1 MRFEKK
7 VPPAQS
13 VQALAAR
20 KNVATG
26 LLLALL
32 GSIAF
37 SGKAIIVKLA
47 YRYGVDA
54 VTLIMYRM
62 LFALPIFAVMAWW
75 ASRGKPPLSRKDW
88 LGVLG
93 LGLTGYYLASF
104 LDFAGLAYIS
114 ASLERLILYLN
125 PTLVVMLGW
134 VLYRRGI
141 HWGQA
146 VGMLIS
152 YCGVVLVFGHE
163 ANLQGADAA
172 WGTLLVFLSAV
183 SYAIYLVYSGELVRR
198 LGSLRLVGLATTVA
212 CLCCLLQ
219 FVVLRPFSA
228 AVVAPEVI
236 WLSVLN
242 ATLCT
247 AAPVLMVMMAIERVG
262 AGMTAQTGM
271 VGPLSTI
278 LMGVWI
284 LGEPFTVWVAAGT
297 ALVIAGIFVFTQLAR
312 RQQA

>member
-1 MRFEKK
+1 M
-7 VPPAQS
+7 AS
-13 VQALAAR
+13 
-20 KNVATG
+20 G
-26 LLLALL
+26 LLLALA

-47 YRYGVDA
+47 YRHGVDA
-54 VTLIMYRM
+54 VTLIMFRM

-75 ASRGKPPLSRKDW
+75 ASRGKPPLTRKDW

-134 VLYRRGI
+134 VLYRRSI
-141 HWGQA
+141 TWGQA

-163 ANLQGADAA
+163 ANLQGTNAA

-183 SYAIYLVYSGELVRR
+183 SYAIYLVYSGEMVRR

-212 CLCCLLQ
+212 CLLCLLQ

-297 ALVIAGIFVFTQLAR
+297 ALVITGIFVFTQLAR
-312 RQQA
+312 RQAP